1 MRRSILRLF
10 LVALPAAVLSASLGI
25 VLYELGPAALLASVA
40 HENEPRSLL
49 GIVLFPGHALRELP
63 HVLVLT
69 LVFGGALV
77 PARDVRLA
85 ARQAATV
92 LARATAFGA
101 ALFLWASLESGWRA
115 AWVDLTQQRGAPDL
129 LAPGVHV
136 RLHLMSDLALA
147 LLFFGAAGLFERAGM
162 GAIALVGMA
171 LLAGMAGVS
180 GLAEIAHPRFVGH
193 AAREVFAQTLV
204 TLPLLMAWTWRRIP
218 LEPVAA
224 LRTRWWTG
232 GALAAGFVVT
242 ALLGLGVGRVSDVL
256 RYSSAPGRSL
266 ALNLAAH
273 NFEHLLDL
281 LLLVVGVSG
290 VLRDDDGRSGE

>member
-1 MRRSILRLF
+1 MRRGLAMRVYSMDREICQQWRFDPYSSMRRSILRLF

-25 VLYELGPAALLASVA
+25 VLYELGPAAPLAWVA

-171 LLAGMAGVS
+171 LLAGMGGGG
-180 GLAEIAHPRFVGH
+180 GLAD
-193 AAREVFAQTLV
+193 RE
-204 TLPLLMAWTWRRIP
+204 R
-218 LEPVAA
+218 
-224 LRTRWWTG
+224 G
-232 GALAAGFVVT
+232 
-242 ALLGLGVGRVSDVL
+242 
-256 RYSSAPGRSL
+256 
-266 ALNLAAH
+266 
-273 NFEHLLDL
+273 
-281 LLLVVGVSG
+281 
-290 VLRDDDGRSGE
+290 